1 VIGFTWAYVV
11 ASAAII
17 GLLTAY
23 SAAVL
28 RSRRRAGFIG
38 ALLLGLYATIYTL
51 LSLEALSLVIGS
63 VLLFLALAGVMYATR
78 NIDWS
83 QVGRGEDEALG

>member
-1 VIGFTWAYVV
+1 MV
-11 ASAAII
+11 

-28 RSRRRAGFIG
+28 RSRRRADFVG
-38 ALLLGLYATIYTL
+38 AMLASLYAAIYVL

-63 VLLFLALAGVMYATR
+63 VLLFAALAGVMYATR
-78 NIDWS
+78 HVDWS
-83 QVGRGEDEALG
+83 SVGRGEEA

>member
-1 VIGFTWAYVV
+1 
-11 ASAAII
+11 
-17 GLLTAY
+17 
-23 SAAVL
+23 VL
-28 RSRRRAGFIG
+28 KSRRRAGFIG
-38 ALLLGLYATIYTL
+38 ALLVGLYGLIYVL

-83 QVGRGEDEALG
+83 NLNGEEASA